1 MKSKRRKRVIA
12 SVLCMVLMLSTGMST
27 LAEADAGTVPAVEE
41 TTAAQTTAQE
51 TKSTSTD
58 AQTAETETQTQTET
72 ETPTETKQTE
82 EAAQTKQEETT
93 AAQPTEE
100 ASGGETTQTETD
112 QTAQNTQ
119 DQTTSAETSGTETQ
133 NETVVETQPEE
144 TETTTQTEET
154 QETKEEAKVSP
165 AFSETY
171 ENSEVTVKVT
181 AEEGIVPEG
190 AELSVTPIVKKEITD
205 QMSEEEKAE
214 VKKINDQYDLTE
226 KKLSEDSEDDK
237 NTMEGFLAY
246 DISFLVDGQEVEP
259 NGDVNVVMNF
269 KEATAPE
276 GVSENAEVSVKHLK
290 EDTNAEDGVAVEDMG
305 DKADIQTT
313 EKVEVEKVEFT
324 AESFSVFTIGWTYS
338 SGENIQ
344 KDWKFDV
351 NAIDTSGESLP
362 SQYKPDG
369 QYYPGSS
376 ANVEDLA
383 RFLIGKEGIQ
393 AYKLEYVAIDNWEK
407 EPNPSITK
415 MGLSDGETYYQY
427 VDGERKNIGNDEVY
441 FVFSKRPE
449 LKQVNT
455 EDTISKGIRIDVFDY
470 QVGENGEEDTTQSGM
485 KESGIN
491 QNHTLKFI
499 SDRIEGDR
507 YNSSGLRT
515 GEDSIV
521 RNTLVDEGG
530 NKSESGYP
538 KLNNTSVESLQYLF
552 DDKNIANAKQAYCN
566 VNNLFQK
573 NEDGYYVFDSAQNYA
588 YLNED
593 SGKFEVYNQPGSGF
607 FPFTT
612 KENMFEPKTVQE
624 SAEIG
629 GEGMNHYL
637 GMTVTS
643 DFLQP
648 ENGQIQG
655 SDGKLQNMRFDFT
668 GDDDVWVYIDGVL
681 VMDLGGIHAPERGW
695 IDFSTG
701 EVSAGG
707 TTTSIHDR
715 FTDALGADAADLFE
729 QIPDS
734 NNYRFKD
741 FSYHTIKFFY
751 LERGNDQS
759 NCSIT
764 FNLQTVPEGSVLV
777 TKEVKARDNT
787 GINEDYLNSLDFQFQ
802 IEKMNESGQNEG
814 ELPKGVLKGQ
824 SYTILQDGMEVER
837 GTTDSQT
844 GIFTLKAGQTA
855 LFEGFLKTDQY
866 QVRELGAY
874 LDGYQ
879 VDIETPGIELENP
892 DGGESQNP
900 TESWSTATLVV
911 NEVPSVIFTNTA
923 NKTANL
929 KITKQMDEFITDDQT
944 PFKIEVKIQ
953 GKVYKGEYTIVGEK
967 GSKSASQGYI
977 ELRAGQTAIIKG
989 LPYGVS
995 YEVKELTSENDFY
1008 IPIQYQI
1015 GEGTLPSGTE
1025 KATGSIESDETNVTV
1040 INGLNPDYK
1049 TSLTVRKEW
1058 VGDPPEDMTVTV
1070 QLYKNGVESG
1080 APIVLS
1086 ESENE
1091 WRHTFADLDYYTQ
1104 NGGELKVNQY
1114 TVKETRI
1121 GNQPVD
1127 ENGMANGYIS
1137 NIGEIENNVITI
1149 TNTPYTPWQIVKVSS
1164 SDPSNST
1171 KLGGAIFILTKEG
1184 ENRPSYY
1191 GKSKSEENEKGV
1203 IQWYS
1208 GKECATPADLL
1219 EVNGKYE
1226 LEELISPD
1234 GYAKS
1239 NEKWILDFENGSL
1252 KNITATINGEST
1264 TLAGEMVNKVNTYY
1278 FKNDALFSL
1287 PSAGG
1292 PGIFWYTIS
1301 GALLLMAGTL
1311 ILYKLKKG
1319 EVLKK

>member
-41 TTAAQTTAQE
+41 TTEAQTTAQE

-58 AQTAETETQTQTET
+58 AQTSETETQTQTET
-72 ETPTETKQTE
+72 ENRTETKQTE

-93 AAQPTEE
+93 AAQTTEE
-100 ASGGETTQTETD
+100 ASGRETTQTETD

-119 DQTTSAETSGTETQ
+119 GQTTSTEISGTETQ
-133 NETVVETQPEE
+133 NETVETQTEE
-144 TETTTQTEET
+144 TETTTKKEET
-154 QETKEEAKVSP
+154 QETKEEEKVSP

-181 AEEGIVPEG
+181 AKEGIVPEG
-190 AELSVTPIVKKEITD
+190 AKLSVTPIVKKEITD

-214 VKKINDQYDLTE
+214 AKKINAQYDLTE
-226 KKLSEDSEDDK
+226 KKLSEDCDK
-237 NTMEGFLAY
+237 NKEIMEGFLAY
-246 DISFLVDGQEVEP
+246 DISFLVDGKEVEP
-259 NGDVNVVMNF
+259 SGDVKVVIDF
-269 KEATAPE
+269 KKAAVPE
-276 GVSENAEVSVKHLK
+276 GVSEDSKVSIKHMKEDVNAEKGIV
-290 EDTNAEDGVAVEDMG
+290 VEDMG
-305 DKADIQTT
+305 EKADVQTT
-313 EKVEVEKVEFT
+313 EKTEVKKVEFT
-324 AESFSVFTIGWTYS
+324 AGSFSVFTIGWTYTEGDDS
-338 SGENIQ
+338 TTG
-344 KDWKFDV
+344 WKFKV
-351 NAIDTSGESLP
+351 EVVDTEGKDLQGDCQSDGE
-362 SQYKPDG
+362 
-369 QYYPGSS
+369 YYPQSS

-383 RFLIGKEGIQ
+383 RFLIGKKGIQ
-393 AYKLEYVAIDNWEK
+393 KYKLEYVTINNWEK
-407 EPNPSITK
+407 KPDSPITK
-415 MGLSDGETYYQY
+415 MGVSNDRTYYRTAE
-427 VDGERKNIGNDEVY
+427 DDKKNNYIKDSDTVI
-441 FVFSKRPE
+441 FVFSERPE
-449 LKQVNT
+449 LDKVDT

-470 QVGENGEEDTTQSGM
+470 QVGENGQEDTTKAEM
-485 KESGIN
+485 KQSGIN
-491 QNHTLKFI
+491 KDHTLKFI
-499 SDRIEGDR
+499 SDRMKDE
-507 YNSSGLRT
+507 YNSSGLKT
-515 GEDSIV
+515 GEDSIIQELLKDKDV
-521 RNTLVDEGG
+521 EV
-530 NKSESGYP
+530 SELGYP
-538 KLNNTSVESLQYLF
+538 ILKNDESLKYLF
-552 DDKNIANAKQAYCN
+552 DETSIPNIKSAYLD
-566 VNNLFQK
+566 VNNLFKK
-573 NEDGYYVFDSAQNYA
+573 NENGYYIFDSAQNYA
-588 YLNED
+588 YLDKD
-593 SGKFEVYNQPGSGF
+593 SREFEVYNQPGSGF

-612 KENMFEPKTVQE
+612 TENMFEPKTVQE
-624 SAEIG
+624 NAKIG
-629 GEGMNHYL
+629 GNGMNHYL

-655 SDGKLQNMRFDFT
+655 TDGTLQNMRFDFT

-707 TTTSIHDR
+707 TITSIHDR
-715 FTDALGADAADLFE
+715 FTEALGDAAADLFE

-777 TKEVKARDNT
+777 TKEVKAQDNT
-787 GINEDYLNSLDFQFQ
+787 GINKEYLNSLDFQFQ

-824 SYTILQDGMEVER
+824 SYTILQDGMEVGR
-837 GTTDSQT
+837 GITDSQT

-855 LFEGFLKTDQY
+855 LFEGFLETDQY

-900 TESWSTATLVV
+900 TESWSTATVVV

-944 PFKIEVKIQ
+944 PFKIEIKIQ
-953 GKVYKGEYTIVGEK
+953 GKVYRGEYTIVGEK
-967 GSKSASQGYI
+967 GSKFASQGYI
-977 ELRAGQTAIIKG
+977 ELRAEQTAIIQG

-1015 GEGTLPSGTE
+1015 GDKTLPSETN

-1049 TSLTVRKEW
+1049 TRLTVRKAW
-1058 VGDPPEDMTVTV
+1058 IGDPPEDMTVTI
-1070 QLYKNGVESG
+1070 QLYKNGVECGKS
-1080 APIVLS
+1080 IVLS
-1086 ESENE
+1086 EAQNG
-1091 WRHTFADLDYYTQ
+1091 WTHTFTDLDYYTQ
-1104 NGGELKVNQY
+1104 DGGELEVNQY
-1114 TVKETRI
+1114 TVKETYI
-1121 GNQPVD
+1121 GDQQVD

-1137 NIGEIENNVITI
+1137 NVGEIENNVITI
-1149 TNTPYTPWQIVKVSS
+1149 TNTPYTPWQIIKVSS

-1171 KLGGAIFILTKEG
+1171 KLGGAIFTLTKEG
-1184 ENRPSYY
+1184 ENSPSYY

-1208 GKECATPADLL
+1208 DQACATPTDLL

-1252 KNITATINGEST
+1252 KNIIATINGEST